1 MREVLVA
8 VVVVLALAACVWGAE
23 EQILIRPGTAPNLD
37 GRVELAEWCDASGV
51 RFCVRDD
58 LEVQVLFK
66 HDATFL
72 YFAFAYGGNAA
83 GVLAMP
89 EIAIDTALGGGTTWA
104 ADDWW
109 FHVSATDCEAK
120 GLFGIYTACALDH
133 GDWSGVP
140 NFSRSKNPS
149 AINQFEIRIPL
160 AKLGLSVG
168 NSIGIAFCVLDPTE
182 HRSTWP
188 FAASFASPATWG
200 RAALVGGTP

>member
-1 MREVLVA
+1 MREVLVG
-8 VVVVLALAACVWGAE
+8 VVAVLALAVCAWGAE
-23 EQILIRPGTAPNLD
+23 EQILVRPGTAPNLD
-37 GRVELAEWCDASGV
+37 GRVELAEWCDASGI

-66 HDATFL
+66 HDAAFL
-72 YFAFAYGGNAA
+72 YFAFVYGESSA
-83 GVLAMP
+83 GALVMP
-89 EIAIDTALGGGTTWA
+89 EIAVDAALNRGTAWA

-149 AINQFEIRIPL
+149 PINQFEIRIPL
-160 AKLGLSVG
+160 AKLGVSVG
-168 NSIGIAFCVLDPTE
+168 DSMGIAFCVLDQTE
-182 HRSTWP
+182 RRSTWP
-188 FAASFASPATWG
+188 FEAAFDSPATW
-200 RAALVGGTP
+200 AHATILESNP